1 MRLTIQ
7 LGVLIL
13 FSASAWCPG
22 AVPAK
27 RNVLL
32 MIGDDHGLDGG
43 CFGNPA
49 VATPNLD
56 RLAAGGTRFASA
68 FATVSSC
75 SPSRSVILTG
85 LYSHSNG
92 QYGLAHAANNQVTQP
107 WVWSLPRILNQ
118 AGYRTALIG
127 KNHVQP
133 KEVYPYQ
140 LDVEGPSVNRNVS
153 NLAKQAGEFFA
164 KDDRP
169 FFVVAAFHD
178 PHRAGKG
185 FANDPTYPDVK
196 KTEYDPQAV
205 RVPEFL
211 PDDPQV
217 RRDLAEYYQSVNR
230 MDQGVG
236 MLLAELER
244 CGKAESTL
252 VIYVSDNGIPFPG
265 AKTNLYDAGIRLP
278 LIVDIPRGKGGVIS
292 GAMVSWI
299 DIAPT
304 VLEWTGTK
312 APYELPG
319 RSLLPILEQE
329 NPTGWDEI
337 YASHVFH
344 EVWMYYPMRAI
355 RTRKYKLI
363 WNLAHELD
371 WPVASDI
378 AGSPS
383 QKAVE
388 RLGNVGSRS
397 LETYRHRP
405 EYELYDVENDPQELK
420 NLADDPQLAKMKS
433 ELLERLKKRMKDTK
447 DPWAGRMGE

>member
-1 MRLTIQ
+1 
-7 LGVLIL
+7 
-13 FSASAWCPG
+13 
-22 AVPAK
+22 
-27 RNVLL
+27 
-32 MIGDDHGLDGG
+32 MIGDDHGQDGA

-49 VATPNLD
+49 VDTPNLD
-56 RLAAGGTRFASA
+56 RLAASGTRFANG

-85 LYSHSNG
+85 LYSHTNG

-118 AGYRTALIG
+118 AGYRTALFG

-140 LDVEGPSVNRNVS
+140 VAVEGATVNRNVS
-153 NLAKQAGEFFA
+153 NLARQAGEFFA
-164 KDDRP
+164 KDEKP

-185 FANDPTYPDVK
+185 FANEQTYPGVK
-196 KTEYDPQAV
+196 RTEYDPQAV
-205 RVPEFL
+205 RVPVFL
-211 PDDPQV
+211 PDDPKV
-217 RRDLAEYYQSVNR
+217 REDLADYYQSVNR

-265 AKTNLYDAGIRLP
+265 AKTTLYDAGIHLP
-278 LIVDIPRGKGGVIS
+278 MIVKVPGAKGGVVS
-292 GAMVSWI
+292 RAMVSWI
-299 DIAPT
+299 DITPT
-304 VLEWTGTK
+304 ILEWTGTK
-312 APYELPG
+312 APYALPG
-319 RSLLPILEQE
+319 RSVLPIVEQE
-329 NPTGWDEI
+329 SPAGWDEV

-363 WNLAHELD
+363 WNLAHEQE

-388 RLGNVGSRS
+388 RVGNVGKRS
-397 LETYRHRP
+397 LEAYRHRP
-405 EYELYDVENDPQELK
+405 EFELYDVESDPDELK
-420 NLADDPQLAKMKS
+420 NVVDEPGMAKVKS
-433 ELLERLKKRMKDTK
+433 DLMERLKKWMKETK
-447 DPWAGRMGE
+447 DPWAGHEGKEK